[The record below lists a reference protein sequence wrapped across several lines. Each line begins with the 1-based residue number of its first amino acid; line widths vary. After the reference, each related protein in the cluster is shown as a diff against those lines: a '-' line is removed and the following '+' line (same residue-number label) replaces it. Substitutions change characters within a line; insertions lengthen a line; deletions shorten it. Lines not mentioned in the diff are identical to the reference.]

1 MRKVLPLA
9 IMLALP
15 AMASADTHGCL
26 VSFSGATHDVCSGN
40 TVASGSALNSLLSHS
55 AVDRSTL
62 RIVKFDGPIGERQRH
77 AVEAAGARIIGYA
90 PHYAYIV
97 RMPAT
102 LDSTMQAIDGVVWS
116 GPMLPA
122 LKVDPNI
129 YTTLDG
135 DDLIAALGVER
146 LEITLDTRASLDASR
161 SAIASVAGLLDAQTM
176 NVGGELLTLARF
188 ERDAL
193 AGIVEQL
200 AQRDDVL
207 SVGLHL
213 PARSYN
219 SQGQWLHQS
228 NENSPSP
235 QTPVWDR
242 GVYGCG
248 QTVGVL
254 DTGLYQDNRA
264 FRDDT
269 QVTPIDVCTSG
280 TSCPSISPNNDARK
294 VVAYY
299 KWSGLSG
306 GSWADN
312 HGHGTH
318 VAGSVAGNDS
328 FSKPGVDCTNFT
340 TAGGGTNL
348 DGMAT
353 GAKLVIQE
361 TGSNLAY
368 LNQHGGNP
376 YHAAEVA
383 YQSGARIHNNSW
395 GSGCVSSQTGLCVS
409 GCTIPYRPN
418 SRHADRIMQDHDDL
432 LMVFAAGNDGTQC
445 PNGNNVGSPGNAKN
459 VLSIGATSRGT
470 AANNMASYSSRGP
483 ALDSRTKP
491 DLTAQGSSVQS
502 AGRSESGVAGMSGT
516 SMASPTAAGLAALVR
531 DYLAS
536 GFYPSGQR
544 TPADAMPDASGA
556 LVKAVMATGAFRMT
570 GSGAGAN
577 PGQAQGFGRIL
588 LDDSLH
594 FVGDDTRLFIHD
606 EEIGLTANES
616 HTYQLSATSDERL
629 TFILTWTDEP
639 GSVNASP
646 ATVNSLRLEVKA
658 PNGDVWTQKLPA
670 GFNVNN
676 ANPTQDT
683 STSNYDN
690 LNNLHRIQFDAPALG
705 VYEIQVRGIN
715 VPMGPQ
721 TYALAAAGGFD
732 ISTEP
737 DFNLSVTPG
746 AVEICAGSD
755 AQFDI
760 GVLSRYEFVDPVTLS
775 VSGVPATAG
784 SSFTPNPL
792 TPAAPAAISQLL
804 VHSTD
809 SVASGSYPLTING
822 VSSGAGPISHDIAAT
837 LAVKAGLPGDPVL
850 ALPADGATDVPLI
863 PTFSW
868 ADDAEATEYTI
879 QVATDAGF
887 SNIVA
892 SGSSNLN
899 TWSPDTELALQTTY
913 YWRVGANN
921 VCGDSDFSAAYS
933 FTTPPAYTVGGEV
946 DGLTGEGLVLWLN
959 GASSLPISAD
969 GPFEFDLGLADGTP
983 YVVVVGTHPFGQ
995 SCEVSNGE
1003 GTIAAAHV
1011 TDVEVLCEDL
1021 PPVVSPVGG
1030 QLRNMSAGNEIVLQL
1045 NGDQTITRRFNGV
1058 FSFNPGLAT
1067 ETAYEVTVHTQPEGQ
1082 NCIVSNGSGVM
1093 GFDPITDIDVN
1104 CAIRGPDIFEDGFE
1118 GAGGD

>member
-15 AMASADTHGCL
+15 AMASADTNGCL

-62 RIVKFDGPIGERQRH
+62 RLVKFDGPLGERQRH

-102 LDSTMQAIDGVVWS
+102 LDSAMQAIDGVIWT

-135 DDLIAALGVER
+135 DDLISALGVER

-161 SAIASVAGLLDAQTM
+161 STIASVAGLRETQM
-176 NVGGELLTLARF
+176 VNVSGELMALARF
-188 ERDAL
+188 DRASL
-193 AGIVEQL
+193 SSIVEQL

-228 NENSPSP
+228 NENSPTP

-254 DTGLYQDNRA
+254 DTGLWMENRA

-269 QVTPIDVCTSG
+269 QATPVSVCTSG
-280 TSCPSISPNNDARK
+280 TGCTSIPANDDARK

-328 FSKPGVDCTNFT
+328 FSKPGADCENFT
-340 TAGGGTNL
+340 TAGGGTDL

-353 GAKLVIQE
+353 GAKLVMQE
-361 TGSNLAY
+361 SGGNLAY
-368 LNQHGGNP
+368 LNAHGGNP
-376 YHAAEVA
+376 YHAAEIA
-383 YQSGARIHNNSW
+383 YQNGARIHNNSW
-395 GSGCVSSQTGLCVS
+395 GSGCATIA
-409 GCTIPYRPN
+409 GCSPSCTVTYRAN
-418 SRHADRIMQDHDDL
+418 SRHADRVMQDYDDL
-432 LMVFAAGNDGTQC
+432 LMVFAAGNDGTMC
-445 PNGNNVGSPGNAKN
+445 SDGANVGSPGNAKN
-459 VLSIGATSRGT
+459 VLSIAASLRGT
-470 AANNMASYSSRGP
+470 AANGMASFSSRGP
-483 ALDSRTKP
+483 ANDSRVKP
-491 DLTAQGSSVQS
+491 DLTAQGNGIRS
-502 AGRSESGVAGMSGT
+502 ANRNESGTRSESGT

-536 GFYPSGQR
+536 GFYPSGER
-544 TPADAMPDASGA
+544 TPADAMPNASGA
-556 LVKAVMATGAFRMT
+556 LIKAIMAAGAFKMT

-606 EEIGLTANES
+606 EEIGVHADES
-616 HTYQLSATSDERL
+616 HTYQLTATSNERL
-629 TFILTWTDEP
+629 TFVLTWTDEP
-639 GSVNASP
+639 GAVNANP

-670 GFNVNN
+670 GY
-676 ANPTQDT
+676 NPSNPNPFQDT
-683 STSNYDN
+683 TTSNYDN

-705 VYEIQVRGIN
+705 VYEIRVRGIN

-721 TYALAAAGGFD
+721 TYALAATGGFD
-732 ISTEP
+732 LSTEP
-737 DFNLSVTPG
+737 DFNLNVSPS
-746 AVEICAGSD
+746 AVEVCSGSD

-760 GVLSRYEFVDPVTLS
+760 GVLSRYEFVDPVTMS
-775 VSGVPATAG
+775 VAGVPSPAT
-784 SSFTPNPL
+784 SVFTPNPV
-792 TPAAPAAISQLL
+792 TPAAPAAVTQLAIS
-804 VHSTD
+804 STTG
-809 SVASGSYPLTING
+809 VASGTYPLTITG
-822 VSSGAGPISHDIAAT
+822 ASSGAEPISHDIAAT
-837 LAVKAGLPGDPVL
+837 LSVKAGLPGDPLL
-850 ALPADGATDVPLI
+850 ALPADGATDVPVI
-863 PTFSW
+863 PTFTW
-868 ADDAEATEYTI
+868 NDDTEATEYTI
-879 QVATDAGF
+879 QVATDAAF

-892 SGSSNLN
+892 SGTSNLN
-899 TWSPDTELALQTTY
+899 TWSPDTELQLQTTY

-921 VCGDSDFSAAYS
+921 VCGDSAFSAAFS

-946 DGLTGEGLVLWLN
+946 DGLEGEGLVLWLN
-959 GASSLPISAD
+959 GASSLPITSD

-983 YVVVVGTHPFGQ
+983 YVVVVGTQPFGQ
-995 SCEVSNGE
+995 SCEVNNGS
-1003 GTIAAAHV
+1003 GTIAAAPV
-1011 TDVEVLCEDL
+1011 TDVEVICEDL
-1021 PPVVSPVGG
+1021 PPVISPVGG
-1030 QLRNMSAGNEIVLQL
+1030 QLRNMTAGNEIVLQL

-1058 FSFNPGLAT
+1058 FNFNPGLET
-1067 ETAYEVTVHTQPEGQ
+1067 GTAYEVTVHTQPEGQ
-1082 NCIVSNGSGVM
+1082 NCIVSNGTGTM
-1093 GFDPITDIDVN
+1093 GFDAVIDVDVN
-1104 CAIRGPDIFEDGFE
+1104 CALRGPDIFKDGFE
-1118 GAGGD
+1118 DSED